1 LPAAATASGRMGDVI
16 GDGALSKTKAF
27 IRREGV
33 RCAMR

>member
-1 LPAAATASGRMGDVI
+1 MGDVI
-16 GDGALSKTKAF
+16 GDEALSKTKAF